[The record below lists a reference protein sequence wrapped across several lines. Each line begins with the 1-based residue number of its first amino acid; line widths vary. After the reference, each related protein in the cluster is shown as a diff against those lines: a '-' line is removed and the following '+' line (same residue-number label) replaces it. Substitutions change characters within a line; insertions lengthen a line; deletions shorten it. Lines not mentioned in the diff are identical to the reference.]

1 MLQGGDFSNKNGTG
15 GESIYGGKFDD
26 ESFRTKHTRSGLLS
40 MANAGPG
47 TNGSQFFIT
56 LAATPHLDGK
66 HVVFGEVIEGM
77 SVVKKIENVDTNKDK
92 PVLGQDVVITECGV
106 FQKKSSKSVN
116 KEMIRSVDEVSKRHK
131 KEKKEKKEKSKKE
144 KSEKKSKKEKS
155 KSKRARSPSSD
166 SDPDS
171 AAAAEDVKVKPRHDS
186 VDSGIMES
194 NSGKESHA
202 MEQSISSQSA
212 AAASSTAVVQPV
224 STMRIGSDG
233 VVFKGRGAIKCKGAM
248 DPRSLDASSR
258 ADRSGAADTRT
269 SSFELAG
276 RDDRT
281 RGRDRDSDRADSGRH
296 DSRNTSSRE
305 EPYKRADSSVADRRN
320 NNSNSGVRDDYGE
333 MSSRADYRGD
343 RDRGR
348 DRDTGRDRDK
358 GRDGADRD
366 IVQQK
371 GRYVPVQRAYPDR
384 NSNRN
389 GSGTA
394 SGTGRR
400 DGESAKDRKR
410 SRSRSR
416 SRGRRSRSRS
426 GSSSVDSRRRR
437 RTERERSSDREDSRS
452 RSRSASSSSSR
463 SRSPEKE
470 KEKEKERSSQ
480 DAPRGND
487 IEKEREK
494 GDGLDAKEKE
504 KPV

>member
-77 SVVKKIENVDTNKDK
+77 SIVKKIENVDTNKDK

-106 FQKKSSKSVN
+106 VQKKSSKSVK
-116 KEMIRSVDEVSKRHK
+116 KEIIRSDDEVSKRHK

-171 AAAAEDVKVKPRHDS
+171 AAAVENVKVKPRHDS
-186 VDSGIMES
+186 VDSGIVES
-194 NSGKESHA
+194 NRGKESHA
-202 MEQSISSQSA
+202 IEQSVSSQSAAA

-248 DPRSLDASSR
+248 DPRSLDAQSR

-305 EPYKRADSSVADRRN
+305 EPYKRADSGVADRRN
-320 NNSNSGVRDDYGE
+320 NNSNSGERDDYGE

-371 GRYVPVQRAYPDR
+371 GRYVPMQRAYPDR

-394 SGTGRR
+394 SGTGKR

-416 SRGRRSRSRS
+416 GSRSRSRS

-452 RSRSASSSSSR
+452 RSRSASSSPSR
-463 SRSPEKE
+463 SRSP
-470 KEKEKERSSQ
+470 EKEKERSSQ
-480 DAPRGND
+480 DAPRGKD

-504 KPV
+504 KTV